1 MKEII
6 ISTQKQ
12 LDELKEVKAG
22 ENVTITAA
30 LRLPGILYVRGCLVI
45 QKPLD
50 GDWNENRFVRASG
63 TATVRASGTATI
75 EAYDSSTIEACGSA
89 TIEAWDSAT
98 VEACG
103 SATVRASGTATV
115 RASGSAT
122 IEAYDSSTIE
132 ACGSAT
138 IEAWD
143 SATVEACGSATVRA
157 SGSATVRA
165 SGTATVRAWDSA
177 TVEACGTATVRA
189 WGSATVRASGS
200 ATIEACGSATVRA
213 SGTATVRAWD
223 SATVEAC
230 GTATVRAWG
239 SATVKA
245 YDSSTVRLLGFSI
258 GIGLPLFKFK
268 IESDFAKVVI
278 REQVFKVKKKTI
290 VYKKLRDD
298 RIATLELKRGQE
310 FQSENQSKCR
320 TGSAKVLKIEGPDG
334 KNYKTGKS
342 MHEVNFMYKVGET
355 VSAPYDPEI
364 KECSTGIHFFLD
376 RDSAERYA

>member
-63 TATVRASGTATI
+63 TATVRAWGSATI
-75 EAYDSSTIEACGSA
+75 EAWGSATVRAWGSA

-98 VEACG
+98 VEASG
-103 SATVRASGTATV
+103 SSTVKAYDSATVRASGSSTVKAWGSATV

-122 IEAYDSSTIE
+122 VRAW
-132 ACGSAT
+132 GSAT

-143 SATVEACGSATVRA
+143 SATVEAS
-157 SGSATVRA
+157 
-165 SGTATVRAWDSA
+165 
-177 TVEACGTATVRA
+177 GTATVRA
-189 WGSATVRASGS
+189 WGSATVRAWDS
-200 ATIEACGSATVRA
+200 ATVKAYDSATVRA
-213 SGTATVRAWD
+213 SDSATVRASD
-223 SATVEAC
+223 SATVE
-230 GTATVRAWG
+230 
-239 SATVKA
+239 A

>member
-63 TATVRASGTATI
+63 SATI
-75 EAYDSSTIEACGSA
+75 EAWGSA

-98 VEACG
+98 
-103 SATVRASGTATV
+103 
-115 RASGSAT
+115 
-122 IEAYDSSTIE
+122 IE
-132 ACGSAT
+132 
-138 IEAWD
+138 
-143 SATVEACGSATVRA
+143 
-157 SGSATVRA
+157 A

-177 TVEACGTATVRA
+177 TVKAYD
-189 WGSATVRASGS
+189 SSTVRASD
-200 ATIEACGSATVRA
+200 SATVKA
-213 SGTATVRAWD
+213 YGTATVRAWD
-223 SATVEAC
+223 SATVKAYDSSTIEASGTATVKAYDSSTIEAS
-230 GTATVRAWG
+230 GTATVRAW
-239 SATVKA
+239 
-245 YDSSTVRLLGFSI
+245 DSSTVRLLGFSI

>member
-63 TATVRASGTATI
+63 TATVRA
-75 EAYDSSTIEACGSA
+75 
-89 TIEAWDSAT
+89 
-98 VEACG
+98 
-103 SATVRASGTATV
+103 
-115 RASGSAT
+115 
-122 IEAYDSSTIE
+122 
-132 ACGSAT
+132 
-138 IEAWD
+138 
-143 SATVEACGSATVRA
+143 
-157 SGSATVRA
+157 
-165 SGTATVRAWDSA
+165 
-177 TVEACGTATVRA
+177 
-189 WGSATVRASGS
+189 
-200 ATIEACGSATVRA
+200 
-213 SGTATVRAWD
+213 
-223 SATVEAC
+223 
-230 GTATVRAWG
+230 WG

-245 YDSSTVRLLGFSI
+245 SGPATVRLLGFSI

>member
-63 TATVRASGTATI
+63 TATVRAWGSATI
-75 EAYDSSTIEACGSA
+75 EAWGSATVRAWGSATIEAWGSATVEAWGSATVEAYDSATVRASGSATIEACGSA

-98 VEACG
+98 VEASG
-103 SATVRASGTATV
+103 SSTVKAYDSATVRASGSSTVKAWGSATV

-122 IEAYDSSTIE
+122 VRAW
-132 ACGSAT
+132 GSAT

-143 SATVEACGSATVRA
+143 SATVEAS
-157 SGSATVRA
+157 
-165 SGTATVRAWDSA
+165 
-177 TVEACGTATVRA
+177 GTATVRA
-189 WGSATVRASGS
+189 WGSATVRAWD
-200 ATIEACGSATVRA
+200 SATVEA
-213 SGTATVRAWD
+213 SGTATIEAWD
-223 SATVEAC
+223 SATVE
-230 GTATVRAWG
+230 
-239 SATVKA
+239 A